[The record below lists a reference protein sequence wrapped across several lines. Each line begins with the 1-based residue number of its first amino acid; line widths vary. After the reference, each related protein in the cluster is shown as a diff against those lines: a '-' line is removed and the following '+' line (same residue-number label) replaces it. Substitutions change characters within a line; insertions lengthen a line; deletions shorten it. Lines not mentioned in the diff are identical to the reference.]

1 MTEEQLKERK
11 EIVLSLIGDPAYVP
25 MKLKE
30 MAMLLNVPKHQRDDL
45 KAVLDELLREGKVG
59 ISKRGKYVKPETFA
73 LVGIC
78 LLYTSRRLIF

>member
-30 MAMLLNVPKHQRDDL
+30 MAMLLNVP
-45 KAVLDELLREGKVG
+45 
-59 ISKRGKYVKPETFA
+59 ET
-73 LVGIC
+73 
-78 LLYTSRRLIF
+78 SER